1 MRGGG
6 GGAPGGGNSKS
17 KVPKAEAQ
25 ALSWWKT
32 KEARMGSRREAGEQT
47 GDGRRETPGSHAE
60 PYNTQKDLGSS
71 LSESGSQS

>member
-1 MRGGG
+1 
-6 GGAPGGGNSKS
+6 
-17 KVPKAEAQ
+17 
-25 ALSWWKT
+25 
-32 KEARMGSRREAGEQT
+32 MGSRREAGEQT